1 MFKLLRE
8 LRLDFHQNL
17 SKVFGIIVIKMS
29 EAILPSISHRR
40 YVRRD
45 FNYKFAALDL
55 PLMMDTTMS
64 VVKNKQAW
72 YLFVQQLWS
81 VVEV

>member
-29 EAILPSISHRR
+29 EAILPSISHRCAW
-40 YVRRD
+40 D
-45 FNYKFAALDL
+45 FNYRFMALDL
-55 PLMMDTTMS
+55 PLMMDTNN
-64 VVKNKQAW
+64 VCGKKQVLVW